1 MTINS
6 KQNVEYLF
14 NSSLNLC
21 KLRAEA
27 DSETQFN
34 SFWCLYIEYLSRNFG
49 DKNEFKDLVTR
60 LRHHCLSMNDEF
72 FQVKLIKYFSQSLA
86 NQTQEFNFLID
97 FVRLLPENMLLLTQ
111 TIELGL
117 KLDERDKCYNLFKYF
132 FINKRY
138 KKFKATHW
146 KR

>member
-1 MTINS
+1 MAN
-6 KQNVEYLF
+6 
-14 NSSLNLC
+14 
-21 KLRAEA
+21 KLM
-27 DSETQFN
+27 Q
-34 SFWCLYIEYLSRNFG
+34 
-49 DKNEFKDLVTR
+49 
-60 LRHHCLSMNDEF
+60 
-72 FQVKLIKYFSQSLA
+72 LA
-86 NQTQEFNFLID
+86 NPMNGNGINFLID

>member
-1 MTINS
+1 
-6 KQNVEYLF
+6 
-14 NSSLNLC
+14 
-21 KLRAEA
+21 
-27 DSETQFN
+27 
-34 SFWCLYIEYLSRNFG
+34 
-49 DKNEFKDLVTR
+49 
-60 LRHHCLSMNDEF
+60 MNDEF